1 MTTMADNFTLLANL
15 DEAVAVQIQSML
27 RLLEDNTSTRLTL
40 SNLNTDAQTVDFT
53 IDAGSM
59 DDLQQACDFKSV
71 KINGNTLSV

>member
-1 MTTMADNFTLLANL
+1 MTTMADNFKLLANL

-53 IDAGSM
+53 IDEGSM
-59 DDLQQACDFKSV
+59 DDVQQACEFKGV
-71 KINGNTLSV
+71 TINGNALSV